1 MKQQPF
7 NYELYLQLADVA
19 IAEGHF
25 DIALHYCQ
33 LHNKNSLNDLDC
45 YLKMVEVYQKRGDVA
60 GQIKTSF
67 LIMQLQPDDPN
78 NWFKISKIYSNI
90 GKKIL

>member
-1 MKQQPF
+1 
-7 NYELYLQLADVA
+7 
-19 IAEGHF
+19 
-25 DIALHYCQ
+25 
-33 LHNKNSLNDLDC
+33 
-45 YLKMVEVYQKRGDVA
+45 MVEVHQKRGDVA